1 MKDPAR
7 LLDNPGSDLDVLL
20 LESGLDEEPP
30 ARIADRTLVLQEK
43 MDENVERLR
52 AAIDATRRRV
62 DAVMRAI
69 RDQVAPSGSYQ
80 ADGRMQT
87 LAKSP
92 SIQAGGRLV

>member
-1 MKDPAR
+1 MTKASIVILGGDGIGPEVTHEGVR
-7 LLDNPGSDLDVLL
+7 VLEAVASQFGHDFRFEAHL
-20 LESGLDEEPP
+20 IGG
-30 ARIADRTLVLQEK
+30 
-43 MDENVERLR
+43 